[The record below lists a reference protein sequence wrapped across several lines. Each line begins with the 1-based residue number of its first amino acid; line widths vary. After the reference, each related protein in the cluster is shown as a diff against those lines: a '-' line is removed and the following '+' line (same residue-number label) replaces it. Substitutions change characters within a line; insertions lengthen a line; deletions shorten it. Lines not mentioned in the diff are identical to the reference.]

1 MDGHNKKNR
10 GNKKCGSN
18 MRISTGDILAVELL
32 TALFSMIYRLRDVR
46 ISFGEKR
53 QQ

>member
-1 MDGHNKKNR
+1 
-10 GNKKCGSN
+10 

-32 TALFSMIYRLRDVR
+32 IALFSMIYCLRDMR

-53 QQ
+53 QQEGLKWDLDDGGGRL